1 MPDGTTKDKV
11 SAFIVER
18 SFGGVTSG
26 PQEKKMGIKGSNTTE
41 VHFENVKV
49 SARDVSRLWIIFGV
63 IFFIGFAEFVE
74 LLLKSTCILKVPV
87 ENLLGVEGE
96 GFKVAMNILNNGRF
110 GIPAACTGAMKI
122 CIQKTVCLF

>member
-1 MPDGTTKDKV
+1 MDRRRRKWVSKDRTLPK
-11 SAFIVER
+11 FIL
-18 SFGGVTSG
+18 
-26 PQEKKMGIKGSNTTE
+26 KM
-41 VHFENVKV
+41 
-49 SARDVSRLWIIFGV
+49 SRLVHETLAVYGLFSGLF
-63 IFFIGFAEFVE
+63 FFIGFAEFVE
-74 LLLKSTCILKVPV
+74 LLLKSTCFLKVPV